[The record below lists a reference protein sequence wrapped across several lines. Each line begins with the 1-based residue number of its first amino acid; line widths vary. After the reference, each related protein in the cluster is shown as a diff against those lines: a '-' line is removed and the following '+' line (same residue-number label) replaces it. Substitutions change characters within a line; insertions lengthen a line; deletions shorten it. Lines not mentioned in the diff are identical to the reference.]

1 MTCHSPIGYCYF
13 GTRHQ
18 PKEVCLL
25 TLPVLMSASFLAKH
39 FHLLCTRQKSP
50 FTVVDVPVDLL
61 WGSTREQ
68 ICRFCGGNLTCITL
82 SRIKTYAAPQSMR
95 AQGCITLS
103 MKTYRIIMEPK
114 KKKRHSFL
122 SRFYV
127 CWLDLLCSFY
137 TTWLR
142 VFQSKYCKG
151 FREVNE
157 DRTGLT
163 LKFYALKL
171 VDHGGINIVG
181 NTDAKSEPFC
191 I

>member
-1 MTCHSPIGYCYF
+1 MDPYMTCHSPIGYCYF

-114 KKKRHSFL
+114 KNVTAFFL
-122 SRFYV
+122 GFMCV
-127 CWLDLLCSFY
+127 DLTCFVHFTLHGCGY
-137 TTWLR
+137 
-142 VFQSKYCKG
+142 SKVSIAKVS
-151 FREVNE
+151 EKSM
-157 DRTGLT
+157 RTEQ
-163 LKFYALKL
+163 A
-171 VDHGGINIVG
+171 
-181 NTDAKSEPFC
+181 
-191 I
+191 